1 MSGYHTWYTPPSHP
15 LHLKFCYEEEVAYVT
30 CLYCSLTQINMW
42 KTPSYFK
49 TQKASYK
56 SEFTYDICQTFLF
69 SSLST
74 VQSLKKKNKR
84 LV

>member
-1 MSGYHTWYTPPSHP
+1 MSGYHTLYTPPSHP

-30 CLYCSLTQINMW
+30 CFYRSLTQINMW
-42 KTPSYFK
+42 KAPSYFK
-49 TQKASYK
+49 TRKASYK
-56 SEFTYDICQTFLF
+56 SEFTYGICQTFLF

-74 VQSLKKKNKR
+74 VQSLKKKKKR